1 MSYGLGEHTE
11 VIKGRWRLIDMDII
25 DSEEVAEDDSIDNYG
40 AASDEEG
47 DIGQEEAGV
56 NTGVTE
62 SGTKRWKRCSRL

>member
-1 MSYGLGEHTE
+1 
-11 VIKGRWRLIDMDII
+11 MDII